1 MLPSTEIESTP
12 TATSRSIMIAKA
24 SVSTTPSASA
34 GVSGKQDSPRQGL
47 EDRLG
52 AILLVR
58 GSPCRPTEIGARLCA
73 HVEQVRLLER
83 AVVDNL
89 PGLPARAAGPASLRV
104 AVNADSVSTWFP
116 KAAAAFADETGGLLD
131 LILDDE
137 AHTAERLRTG
147 DVLAAATA
155 DPAPVVGCK
164 IHPLGQIESVAVA
177 AVRFAARHFPRGVD
191 GQSLQR
197 APMLR
202 FDRRDDLQFR
212 WAREAWGT
220 TIKPP
225 THWTPSTQGMLDMTL
240 AGLGWSM
247 APVMLAA
254 TLIAEGRLIEMA
266 PQKRIAVTLY
276 WQRTRLAA
284 QLLNRLTQA
293 VRGVAAEALRPGA
306 KGTDQSM
313 TSSGRSFKE

>member
-1 MLPSTEIESTP
+1 MLDYLSLAAVAAVAREGSFE
-12 TATSRSIMIAKA
+12 KA
-24 SVSTTPSASA
+24 ALGLGVTPSA
-34 GVSGKQDSPRQGL
+34 VSQRIKGL

-73 HVEQVRLLER
+73 HVEQVRLLESE
-83 AVVDNL
+83 VIDTL
-89 PGLPARAAGPASLRV
+89 PGLTTRAAGPALLRV

-116 KAAAAFADETGGLLD
+116 KAAATFADETGGLLD
-131 LILDDE
+131 LVLDDE

-147 DVLAAATA
+147 DVLAAVTA
-155 DPAPVVGCK
+155 DPSPVVGCK
-164 IHPLGQIESVAVA
+164 IHPLGQIEYVAVA
-177 AVRFAARHFPRGVD
+177 AAGFAARHFPGGGD
-191 GQSLQR
+191 EQSLQQ

-220 TIKPP
+220 TITPP
-225 THWTPSTQGMLDMTL
+225 THWIPSTQGMLDMTL

-254 TLIAEGRLIEMA
+254 PLIVEGRLIELT
-266 PQKRIAVTLY
+266 PQRRIAVTLY

-284 QLLNRLTQA
+284 QLLDRLTQA
-293 VRGVAAEALRPGA
+293 VRGVAVAALKPNAPG
-306 KGTDQSM
+306 T
-313 TSSGRSFKE
+313 GRSNTD

>member
-1 MLPSTEIESTP
+1 MLDYLSLAAVAAVAREGSFE
-12 TATSRSIMIAKA
+12 KA
-24 SVSTTPSASA
+24 AAGLGVTPSA
-34 GVSGKQDSPRQGL
+34 VSQRIKGL

-58 GSPCRPTEIGARLCA
+58 GSPCRPTAIGAKLCA
-73 HVEQVRLLER
+73 HVEQVRLLENE
-83 AVVDNL
+83 VIDTL
-89 PGLPARAAGPASLRV
+89 PGLTTRAAGPTSLRI

-116 KAAAAFADETGGLLD
+116 KAAATFAEETGGLLD
-131 LILDDE
+131 LVLDDE

-147 DVLAAATA
+147 DVLAAVTA
-155 DPAPVVGCK
+155 DPSPVVGCK
-164 IHPLGQIESVAVA
+164 LHPLGQIAYVAVA
-177 AVRFAARHFPRGVD
+177 AAGFAARHFPRGVD

-220 TIKPP
+220 TITPP

-254 TLIAEGRLIEMA
+254 PLMAEGRLVELV
-266 PQKRIAVTLY
+266 PQQRIAVSLY

-284 QLLNRLTQA
+284 QLLDRLTQA
-293 VRGVAAEALRPGA
+293 VRGVAAEALQPDA
-306 KGTDQSM
+306 KGH
-313 TSSGRSFKE
+313 

>member
-1 MLPSTEIESTP
+1 MLDYLSLAAVAAVAREGSFE
-12 TATSRSIMIAKA
+12 KA
-24 SVSTTPSASA
+24 ALGLGVTPSA
-34 GVSGKQDSPRQGL
+34 VSQRIKGL

-58 GSPCRPTEIGARLCA
+58 GSPCRPTDIGARLCA
-73 HVEQVRLLER
+73 HVEQVRLLESE
-83 AVVDNL
+83 VIHTL
-89 PGLPARAAGPASLRV
+89 PGLTTRVVEPASLRV
-104 AVNADSVSTWFP
+104 AVNADSLSTWFP
-116 KAAAAFADETGGLLD
+116 KAAATFADETGGLLD
-131 LILDDE
+131 LVLDDE

-147 DVLAAATA
+147 DVLAAVTA

-164 IHPLGQIESVAVA
+164 IHPLGQIEYVAVA
-177 AVRFAARHFPRGVD
+177 ATGFAARHFPMGLD
-191 GQSLQR
+191 GQSLQQS
-197 APMLR
+197 PMLR

-220 TIKPP
+220 TITPP

-254 TLIAEGRLIEMA
+254 PLIADGRLIELA

-284 QLLNRLTQA
+284 QLLDRLTQA
-293 VRGVAAEALRPGA
+293 VRGVAVAALKPSA
-306 KGTDQSM
+306 TGTD
-313 TSSGRSFKE
+313 RSNTD

>member
-1 MLPSTEIESTP
+1 MLDYLSLAAVAAVAREGSFE
-12 TATSRSIMIAKA
+12 KA
-24 SVSTTPSASA
+24 AVGLGVTPSA
-34 GVSGKQDSPRQGL
+34 VSQRIKGL

-73 HVEQVRLLER
+73 HVEQVRLLESE
-83 AVVDNL
+83 VIDTL
-89 PGLPARAAGPASLRV
+89 PGLSTRAAGPATLRV

-116 KAAAAFADETGGLLD
+116 KAAATFADETGGLLD
-131 LILDDE
+131 LVLDDE

-147 DVLAAATA
+147 DVLAAVTA
-155 DPAPVVGCK
+155 DPSPVVGCK
-164 IHPLGQIESVAVA
+164 IHPLGQIEYIAVA
-177 AVRFAARHFPRGVD
+177 TAGFAARHFPTGVD
-191 GQSLQR
+191 GPSLQQ

-212 WAREAWGT
+212 WVREAWDM
-220 TIKPP
+220 TITPP
-225 THWTPSTQGMLDMTL
+225 IHWTPSTQGMLDMTL

-254 TLIAEGRLIEMA
+254 TLIAEGRLVELA
-266 PQKRIAVTLY
+266 PHKRIGVTLY

-284 QLLNRLTQA
+284 QLLDRLTQA
-293 VRGVAAEALRPGA
+293 VREVAAEALQSDA
-306 KGTDQSM
+306 KGTDKF
-313 TSSGRSFKE
+313 TRGRGRSMEE

>member
-1 MLPSTEIESTP
+1 MLDYFCLAAVAAVAREGSFE
-12 TATSRSIMIAKA
+12 KA
-24 SVSTTPSASA
+24 AVRLGVTPSA
-34 GVSGKQDSPRQGL
+34 VSQRIKGL

-58 GSPCRPTEIGARLCA
+58 GSPCRPTEIGAKLCA
-73 HVEQVRLLER
+73 HVDKVRLLESE
-83 AVVDNL
+83 VIDTL
-89 PGLPARAAGPASLRV
+89 PGLTARAAGPASLRV

-116 KAAAAFADETGGLLD
+116 KAAATFADETGGLLD
-131 LILDDE
+131 LVLDDE

-147 DVLAAATA
+147 DVLAAVTG

-164 IHPLGQIESVAVA
+164 IHPLGKIEYVAVA
-177 AVRFAARHFPRGVD
+177 AAGFAARHFPGGVD
-191 GQSLQR
+191 EQSLQQ

-220 TIKPP
+220 SITPP

-247 APVMLAA
+247 APVILTAS
-254 TLIAEGRLIEMA
+254 LIAEGRLIELA
-266 PQKRIAVTLY
+266 PQTRIAVTLY
-276 WQRTRLAA
+276 WQRTRLTA
-284 QLLNRLTQA
+284 QLLDRLTKA
-293 VRGVAAEALRPGA
+293 VRGVAAEALQPDA
-306 KGTDQSM
+306 KGIDQSK
-313 TSSGRSFKE
+313 SG

>member
-1 MLPSTEIESTP
+1 MLDYLSLAAVAAVAREGSFE
-12 TATSRSIMIAKA
+12 KA
-24 SVSTTPSASA
+24 ALGLGVTPSA
-34 GVSGKQDSPRQGL
+34 VSQRIKGL

-73 HVEQVRLLER
+73 HVEQVRLLEGE
-83 AVVDNL
+83 VIDTL
-89 PGLPARAAGPASLRV
+89 PGLTTRAAGPASLRV

-116 KAAAAFADETGGLLD
+116 KAAATFADETGGLLD
-131 LILDDE
+131 LVFDDE

-147 DVLAAATA
+147 DVLAAVTA
-155 DPAPVVGCK
+155 DPAQVVGCK
-164 IHPLGQIESVAVA
+164 IHPLGQIEYVAVA
-177 AVRFAARHFPRGVD
+177 AAGFADRHFPKSVD

-220 TIKPP
+220 TITPP

-254 TLIAEGRLIEMA
+254 PLIAEGRLIELA

-284 QLLNRLTQA
+284 QLLDRLTQA
-293 VRGVAAEALRPGA
+293 VRGAAAEALQPDA

-313 TSSGRSFKE
+313 RSSGSSFKE

>member
-1 MLPSTEIESTP
+1 MLDYLSLAAVAAVAREGSFE
-12 TATSRSIMIAKA
+12 KA
-24 SVSTTPSASA
+24 AVGLGVTPSA
-34 GVSGKQDSPRQGL
+34 VSQRIKGL

-58 GSPCRPTEIGARLCA
+58 GSPCRPTEIGAKLCA
-73 HVEQVRLLER
+73 HVEQVRLLESE
-83 AVVDNL
+83 VIDTL
-89 PGLPARAAGPASLRV
+89 PGLTTQAAGPATLRV

-116 KAAAAFADETGGLLD
+116 KAAATFADETGGLLD
-131 LILDDE
+131 LVLDDE
-137 AHTAERLRTG
+137 AHTAERLQTG
-147 DVLAAATA
+147 DVLAAVTA
-155 DPAPVVGCK
+155 DPAPVIGCK
-164 IHPLGQIESVAVA
+164 IHFLGQIEYVAVA
-177 AVRFAARHFPRGVD
+177 AAAFAARHFPMGVD
-191 GQSLQR
+191 GQSLQQ

-220 TIKPP
+220 TITPP

-247 APVMLAA
+247 APLMLAA
-254 TLIAEGRLIEMA
+254 PLIAEGQLIELA

-284 QLLNRLTQA
+284 QLLDRLTQA
-293 VRGVAAEALRPGA
+293 VRGVAAEALQPDA
-306 KGTDQSM
+306 KGI
-313 TSSGRSFKE
+313 GRSWSS